1 MISSTPTVACVDSMG
16 LGVQLLKW
24 SSLMAFNLSNW
35 LVVGVDGKTNI
46 SSSPWLITP
55 CNSWAHRFPAH

>member
-1 MISSTPTVACVDSMG
+1 MISLTPAVAWVASIV
-16 LGVQLLKW
+16 LGDQLLKW
-24 SSLMAFNLSNW
+24 SSLMAFELSNW

-55 CNSWAHRFPAH
+55 CNY